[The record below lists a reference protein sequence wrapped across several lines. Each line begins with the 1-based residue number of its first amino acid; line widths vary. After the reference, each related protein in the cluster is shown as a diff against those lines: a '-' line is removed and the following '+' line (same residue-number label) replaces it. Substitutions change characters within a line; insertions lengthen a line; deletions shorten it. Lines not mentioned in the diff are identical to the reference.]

1 MSKHNDV
8 LSIGSVY
15 GDMLNTMKRK
25 LVSEGKVGP
34 KVKAGE
40 IGESPLIKGGP
51 QSTSGY
57 MPSVIDKKT
66 LSKKSTENAYN
77 IDNLSEDEE
86 SPKGTFTKV
95 FKSAKKQGKSKEA
108 ASKIAGSVKSKLKEE
123 DEETVIKTK
132 KIAQESLNNFMKKKS
147 IFDKLYEN
155 VMSGGGPLGGSSAPA
170 MGGGMED
177 EMGEGDELD
186 ALGIEGEDEFGGE
199 GEDVTFTLDRETAQK
214 LIDVLQAAI
223 GGEEGDMEDME
234 DMGEDF
240 GAEDEGED
248 DGMDEDEQGFWDE
261 DEEDLGHSGVN
272 AKEPNMG
279 KNNKVG
285 NLKVQSGGASS
296 KYTDKVGNDGDY
308 GHAGVNAKEPNMGK
322 NNKVG
327 SLKTGKSLFEQ

>member
-1 MSKHNDV
+1 
-8 LSIGSVY
+8 
-15 GDMLNTMKRK
+15 MKD
-25 LVSEGKVGP
+25 L
-34 KVKAGE
+34 
-40 IGESPLIKGGP
+40 
-51 QSTSGY
+51 
-57 MPSVIDKKT
+57 IDKKG
-66 LSKKSTENAYN
+66 KKTDDNLYN
-77 IDNLSEDEE
+77 IDDLSQDEE
-86 SPKGTFTKV
+86 VVNTEFTKAFKPKGKKVVKEDRETPTKV
-95 FKSAKKQGKSKEA
+95 Q
-108 ASKIAGSVKSKLKEE
+108 
-123 DEETVIKTK
+123 
-132 KIAQESLNNFMKKKS
+132 KIAQKSLNNFMKKKS

-155 VMSGGGPLGGSSAPA
+155 VMSGGGPLGGSPAPA
-170 MGGGMED
+170 MGGEMD
-177 EMGEGDELD
+177 EADDLD
-186 ALGIEGEDEFGGE
+186 ALGIDAEGEDDFGGE
-199 GEDVTFTLDRETAQK
+199 GGEVTFTLDRETAQK

-223 GGEEGDMEDME
+223 GEDEGGMEDME
-234 DMGEDF
+234 DMGEDL
-240 GAEDEGED
+240 GEEDDMEGED